1 MTNIMMRINN
11 EIETKRFRE
20 IRRRL
25 FIIPF
30 SEKQRI
36 HAAGGFPMDAY

>member
-11 EIETKRFRE
+11 EIETKRFCE

-30 SEKQRI
+30 SDKQSR
-36 HAAGGFPMDAY
+36 HAIRRFHMDA

>member
-11 EIETKRFRE
+11 EIETKRFCE

-30 SEKQRI
+30 SDKQSR
-36 HAAGGFPMDAY
+36 HAIRGFHMDA

>member
-1 MTNIMMRINN
+1 MTNIMMPINN

-20 IRRRL
+20 IGRRL

-30 SEKQRI
+30 SEKQNI
-36 HAAGGFPMDAY
+36 HEAGEFPMDA